1 MLEIEA
7 FAMFLSN
14 KTSSLT
20 FGLGAVAAVGLSVVA
35 VVGANEFNPLHTS
48 ELFVISCVP
57 YHRISLLAYL

>member
-20 FGLGAVAAVGLSVVA
+20 FGFGAVAALGLSVVA
-35 VVGANEFNPLHTS
+35 VVGANEYNLLHTS
-48 ELFVISCVP
+48 E
-57 YHRISLLAYL
+57 